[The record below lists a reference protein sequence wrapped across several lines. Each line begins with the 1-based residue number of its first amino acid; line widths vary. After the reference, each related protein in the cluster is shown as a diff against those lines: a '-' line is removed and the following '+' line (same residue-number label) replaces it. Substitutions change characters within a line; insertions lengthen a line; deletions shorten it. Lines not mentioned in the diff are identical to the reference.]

1 MLIQAEGLA
10 NDAPNTISFDGPA
23 GQLRRYGHAET
34 RMAFVVLARSHGEE
48 PVPHAPAARMYSFEL
63 GLPPQAP
70 LRGKSESPC

>member
-1 MLIQAEGLA
+1 MLVQAKGFA
-10 NDAPNTISFDGPA
+10 HDAADAIALDGPA
-23 GQLRRYGHAET
+23 REFRRHGHAET

-48 PVPHAPAARMYSFEL
+48 PVPHAPAARVYSFEL